1 MKRMITISFL
11 GLLCVTAWADE
22 LKPGFRPWTTVVKEA
37 DTNKDGMLE
46 PMEIMNFTDISAP
59 GFRPFL
65 AQNFMDFD
73 SDKDG
78 MLAKR
83 PKSLRHFFATIS
95 RFLRSNIGTH
105 STGSL
110 AT

>member
-1 MKRMITISFL
+1 MKRLITISFL

-78 MLAKR
+78 MLAMKEIEKGMKR
-83 PKSLRHFFATIS
+83 MGMSEKESGQMFF
-95 RFLRSNIGTH
+95 RRVVYEGL
-105 STGSL
+105 
-110 AT
+110 